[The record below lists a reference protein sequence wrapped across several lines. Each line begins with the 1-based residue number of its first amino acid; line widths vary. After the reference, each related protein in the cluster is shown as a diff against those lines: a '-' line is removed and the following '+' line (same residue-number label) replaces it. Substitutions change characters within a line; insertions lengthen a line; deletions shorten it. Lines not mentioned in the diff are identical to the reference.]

1 MTDRLQDLLVYI
13 PAAIL
18 LLLLVAAFVFA
29 GMGYSV
35 QVIPPVTPAVV
46 ELVF

>member
-35 QVIPPVTPAVV
+35 QVVPPVVPTIT
-46 ELVF
+46 ELMF